1 MATEPFIGEIAIFP
15 YNFTPRGWLPCN
27 GQLVSVMD
35 FQSLFALLGTTY
47 GGDGRNT
54 FGVPNLTGR
63 SVVGS
68 GKNHTR
74 TYCNGEAGGNET
86 IKLTS
91 ANMPPHAHAIGV
103 QCQSSLEASTQDGTK
118 AAPAPDVILA
128 KDKDSTGGVH
138 PVLPYAEGS
147 KKNTTIG
154 GLKVNATASCQ
165 DTGLGEAAEI
175 RNPYQVL
182 SYCIATEGIF
192 PSRS

>member
-1 MATEPFIGEIAIFP
+1 MKKKYVHMLIVLAAFLAVGCAGMTSAGKPSATIQRIQK
-15 YNFTPRGWLPCN
+15 RGA
-27 GQLVSVMD
+27 VI
-35 FQSLFALLGTTY
+35 
-47 GGDGRNT
+47 
-54 FGVPNLTGR
+54 
-63 SVVGS
+63 VG
-68 GKNHTR
+68 
-74 TYCNGEAGGNET
+74 
-86 IKLTS
+86 TS